1 MNRKTN
7 LLVVDG
13 SRTTMRYIDSIF
25 GGYCQIHLART
36 GIEAMDVVEIKPID
50 IIIMNRNLPDMDGFD
65 LLEKWHKER
74 LTDDISVVIAG
85 DERNKQQEVEALQKG
100 AADYISMPFVP
111 EILKLRVDHLV
122 ELHYYRKE
130 LESEIKKQKKKVSDL
145 SFQAMITIAHTID
158 LKDRYGEGHSLR
170 VALYSR
176 EIARRLGWTVEELEN
191 LYNVALLHDIGKIA
205 IEDSI
210 LNKMGTLTEQE
221 YESVKRHTK
230 VGADIVKNT
239 TFIPGIKEGISYH
252 HERYDGT
259 GYVGLKGKDIPL
271 IARILA
277 VADAVTAMEEDRPF
291 RRRLSSME
299 LEKELISNK
308 GKQFDPDI
316 VNVAVEMLHEGYDV
330 DEKLAQMMKQI
341 PGDVSETGE
350 LMRQVVTT
358 STQETKSELEKD
370 SLTGFLN
377 RRSFEEKIEK
387 FLRKPMS
394 YGTFFM
400 MDMDNFKS
408 VNDTYGHLAG
418 DELILIFADIIK
430 NCVREQDFVCRVGGD
445 EFAIFFPYLDKEKV
459 IRKRADEI
467 MSCFAKER
475 ERLGYSNCSVSI
487 GIMTKYAKS
496 NNMDYDKLYK
506 CADNA
511 LYYVKNNGK
520 DDFHIYASAIMDGG
534 MDSLEQEQLDVQQ
547 LIQRVAERKEYMG
560 AYRVE
565 YDSFSY
571 IYRFIARNVERTK
584 QPVQIALFTFP
595 LKEKSEEEVM
605 KIQNSLALLEK
616 AIAQSLRR
624 GDVTSRISL
633 TQQIVILMGANKE
646 NGMHVVDR
654 MVQCYDGL
662 AGEEGLKI
670 EYDIKDVSGTK
681 KIKKI
686 LDICWNIQYTT
697 TCKEKNFTGGV
708 VIWKRQLPLQK

>member
-13 SRTTMRYIDSIF
+13 SRTTMRHIDSIF

-65 LLEKWHKER
+65 LLEKWHKEG

-100 AADYISMPFVP
+100 AADYISMPFVS

-252 HERYDGT
+252 HERYDGA

-547 LIQRVAERKEYMG
+547 LIQRMAERKEYMG

-681 KIKKI
+681 KDKK
-686 LDICWNIQYTT
+686 NS
-697 TCKEKNFTGGV
+697 
-708 VIWKRQLPLQK
+708 

>member
-13 SRTTMRYIDSIF
+13 SRTTMRHIDSIF

-430 NCVREQDFVCRVGGD
+430 NCVREQDFVCRMGGD

-571 IYRFIARNVERTK
+571 IYCFIARNVERTK

-681 KIKKI
+681 KDKK
-686 LDICWNIQYTT
+686 NS
-697 TCKEKNFTGGV
+697 
-708 VIWKRQLPLQK
+708 

>member
-13 SRTTMRYIDSIF
+13 SRTTMRHIDSIF

-252 HERYDGT
+252 HERYDGA

-633 TQQIVILMGANKE
+633 TQQIVILMG
-646 NGMHVVDR
+646 G
-654 MVQCYDGL
+654 
-662 AGEEGLKI
+662 
-670 EYDIKDVSGTK
+670 
-681 KIKKI
+681 
-686 LDICWNIQYTT
+686 
-697 TCKEKNFTGGV
+697 
-708 VIWKRQLPLQK
+708 

>member
-13 SRTTMRYIDSIF
+13 SRTTMRHIDSIF

-50 IIIMNRNLPDMDGFD
+50 IIIMNRNLPDMDGFE

-158 LKDRYGEGHSLR
+158 LKDRYGEGHSVR

-681 KIKKI
+681 KDKK
-686 LDICWNIQYTT
+686 NS
-697 TCKEKNFTGGV
+697 
-708 VIWKRQLPLQK
+708 

>member
-252 HERYDGT
+252 HERYDGA

-681 KIKKI
+681 KDKK
-686 LDICWNIQYTT
+686 NS
-697 TCKEKNFTGGV
+697 
-708 VIWKRQLPLQK
+708 

>member
-654 MVQCYDGL
+654 MVPCYDGL

-681 KIKKI
+681 KDKK
-686 LDICWNIQYTT
+686 NS
-697 TCKEKNFTGGV
+697 
-708 VIWKRQLPLQK
+708 

>member
-36 GIEAMDVVEIKPID
+36 GIEAMDVVEIKHID

-65 LLEKWHKER
+65 LLQKWHKER

-681 KIKKI
+681 KDKK
-686 LDICWNIQYTT
+686 NS
-697 TCKEKNFTGGV
+697 
-708 VIWKRQLPLQK
+708 

>member
-65 LLEKWHKER
+65 LLEKWHEER

-681 KIKKI
+681 KDKK
-686 LDICWNIQYTT
+686 NS
-697 TCKEKNFTGGV
+697 
-708 VIWKRQLPLQK
+708 

>member
-670 EYDIKDVSGTK
+670 EYDIKDVPGTK
-681 KIKKI
+681 KDKK
-686 LDICWNIQYTT
+686 NS
-697 TCKEKNFTGGV
+697 
-708 VIWKRQLPLQK
+708 

>member
-13 SRTTMRYIDSIF
+13 SRTTMRHIDSIF
-25 GGYCQIHLART
+25 GGYCQIHLAQT

-50 IIIMNRNLPDMDGFD
+50 IIIMNRNLPDMDGFE

-341 PGDVSETGE
+341 SGDVSETGE

-430 NCVREQDFVCRVGGD
+430 NCVREQDFVCRLGGD

-547 LIQRVAERKEYMG
+547 LIQRMAERKEYMG

-681 KIKKI
+681 KDKK
-686 LDICWNIQYTT
+686 NS
-697 TCKEKNFTGGV
+697 
-708 VIWKRQLPLQK
+708 

>member
-662 AGEEGLKI
+662 AGEEG
-670 EYDIKDVSGTK
+670 V
-681 KIKKI
+681 
-686 LDICWNIQYTT
+686 
-697 TCKEKNFTGGV
+697 KNE
-708 VIWKRQLPLQK
+708 

>member
-50 IIIMNRNLPDMDGFD
+50 IIIMNRNLPDMDGFE

-252 HERYDGT
+252 HERYDGA

-681 KIKKI
+681 KGKK
-686 LDICWNIQYTT
+686 NS
-697 TCKEKNFTGGV
+697 
-708 VIWKRQLPLQK
+708 

>member
-7 LLVVDG
+7 LLVADG

-681 KIKKI
+681 KDKK
-686 LDICWNIQYTT
+686 NS
-697 TCKEKNFTGGV
+697 
-708 VIWKRQLPLQK
+708 

>member
-584 QPVQIALFTFP
+584 QPVQIALFTFS

-681 KIKKI
+681 KDKK
-686 LDICWNIQYTT
+686 NS
-697 TCKEKNFTGGV
+697 
-708 VIWKRQLPLQK
+708 

>member
-13 SRTTMRYIDSIF
+13 SRTTMRHIDSIF
-25 GGYCQIHLART
+25 GGYCQIHLAQT

-50 IIIMNRNLPDMDGFD
+50 IIIMNRSLPDMDGFE

-111 EILKLRVDHLV
+111 KILKLRVDHLV

-158 LKDRYGEGHSLR
+158 LKDRYGEGHSVR

-230 VGADIVKNT
+230 VGVDIVKNT

-341 PGDVSETGE
+341 SGDVSETGE

-681 KIKKI
+681 KDKK
-686 LDICWNIQYTT
+686 NS
-697 TCKEKNFTGGV
+697 
-708 VIWKRQLPLQK
+708 

>member
-13 SRTTMRYIDSIF
+13 SKTTMRHIDSIF
-25 GGYCQIHLART
+25 GGYCQVHLART
-36 GIEAMDVVEIKPID
+36 GIEATDVVEIKPID
-50 IIIMNRNLPDMDGFD
+50 IIIMNRNLPDMDGFE
-65 LLEKWHKER
+65 LLEKWNKEG
-74 LTDDISVVIAG
+74 LTEEVSVVIAG
-85 DERNKQQEVEALQKG
+85 DERDKQQEVEALQKG
-100 AADYISMPFVP
+100 AADYIGMPFVP

-122 ELHYYRKE
+122 ELHYYLKE
-130 LESEIKKQKKKVSDL
+130 LESEIIKQKKKVSDL

-176 EIARRLGWTVEELEN
+176 EIARRLGWTAEELEN

-252 HERYDGT
+252 HERYDGA

-330 DEKLAQMMKQI
+330 DEKLSQMMKQI
-341 PGDVSETGE
+341 SGDVSETGE

-418 DELILIFADIIK
+418 DELILTFVEIIK
-430 NCVREQDFVCRVGGD
+430 SCVREQDFVCRVGGD

-467 MSCFAKER
+467 IRRFAKER
-475 ERLGYSNCSVSI
+475 DRLGYSNCSVSI

-496 NNMDYDKLYK
+496 NNMDYDNLYK

-534 MDSLEQEQLDVQQ
+534 MDSLEQEQIDIQQ
-547 LIQRVAERKEYMG
+547 LIHRVAERKEYMG

-584 QPVQIALFTFP
+584 QPVQIVLFTFP
-595 LKEKSEEEVM
+595 LKEKSEEEVA

-624 GDVTSRISL
+624 GDVTSRMSL

-654 MVQCYDGL
+654 MVQCYEGL
-662 AGEEGLKI
+662 AGKDGLKF

-681 KIKKI
+681 K
-686 LDICWNIQYTT
+686 D
-697 TCKEKNFTGGV
+697 EKN
-708 VIWKRQLPLQK
+708 P

>member
-1 MNRKTN
+1 MNRKTT

-13 SRTTMRYIDSIF
+13 SKTTMRYIDSIF
-25 GGYCQIHLART
+25 GGYCQTYLART

-65 LLEKWHKER
+65 LLEKWNKER
-74 LTDDISVVIAG
+74 LTDDISVVIVG
-85 DERNKQQEVEALQKG
+85 DERNKEQEVEALQKG
-100 AADYISMPFVP
+100 AADYITMPFVP

-158 LKDRYGEGHSLR
+158 LKDRYGEGHSVR

-176 EIARRLGWTVEELEN
+176 EIARRLGWTVEELDN

-277 VADAVTAMEEDRPF
+277 VADSVTAMEEDRPF

-330 DEKLAQMMKQI
+330 DEKLEQMMKQI

-358 STQETKSELEKD
+358 STKETKSELEKD

-418 DELILIFADIIK
+418 DELILIFVDIIK

-467 MSCFAKER
+467 ISCFAKER
-475 ERLGYSNCSVSI
+475 DRLGYSNCSVSI

-496 NNMDYDKLYK
+496 NNMDYDNLYK

-624 GDVTSRISL
+624 GDVTSRMSL

-662 AGEEGLKI
+662 AGEEGLKF

-681 KIKKI
+681 K
-686 LDICWNIQYTT
+686 D
-697 TCKEKNFTGGV
+697 KNNS
-708 VIWKRQLPLQK
+708 

>member
-13 SRTTMRYIDSIF
+13 SRTTMRHIDSIF

-681 KIKKI
+681 KDKK
-686 LDICWNIQYTT
+686 
-697 TCKEKNFTGGV
+697 KS
-708 VIWKRQLPLQK
+708 

>member
-13 SRTTMRYIDSIF
+13 SRTTMRHIDSIF
-25 GGYCQIHLART
+25 GGYCQIHLAQT

-252 HERYDGT
+252 HERYDGA

-547 LIQRVAERKEYMG
+547 LIQRMAERKEYMG

-681 KIKKI
+681 KDKK
-686 LDICWNIQYTT
+686 NS
-697 TCKEKNFTGGV
+697 
-708 VIWKRQLPLQK
+708 

>member
-13 SRTTMRYIDSIF
+13 SKTTMRHIDSIF
-25 GGYCQIHLART
+25 GGYCQVHLART
-36 GIEAMDVVEIKPID
+36 GIEATDVVEIKPID
-50 IIIMNRNLPDMDGFD
+50 IIIMNRNLPDMDGFE
-65 LLEKWHKER
+65 LLEKWNKEG
-74 LTDDISVVIAG
+74 LTEEVSVVIAG
-85 DERNKQQEVEALQKG
+85 DERDKQQEVEALQKG
-100 AADYISMPFVP
+100 AADYIGMPFVP

-122 ELHYYRKE
+122 ELHYYLKE

-145 SFQAMITIAHTID
+145 SFQTMITIAHTID

-176 EIARRLGWTVEELEN
+176 EIARRLGWTAEELEN

-252 HERYDGT
+252 HERYDGA

-330 DEKLAQMMKQI
+330 DEKLSQMMKQI
-341 PGDVSETGE
+341 SGDVSETGE

-418 DELILIFADIIK
+418 DELILTFVEIIK
-430 NCVREQDFVCRVGGD
+430 SCVREQDFVCRVGGD

-467 MSCFAKER
+467 ISRFAKER
-475 ERLGYSNCSVSI
+475 DRLGYSNCSVSI

-496 NNMDYDKLYK
+496 NNMDYDNLYK

-534 MDSLEQEQLDVQQ
+534 MDSLEQEQIDIQQ
-547 LIQRVAERKEYMG
+547 LIHRVAERKEYMG

-584 QPVQIALFTFP
+584 QPVQIVLFTFP
-595 LKEKSEEEVM
+595 LKEKSEEEVA

-624 GDVTSRISL
+624 GDVTSRMSL

-654 MVQCYDGL
+654 MVQCYEGL
-662 AGEEGLKI
+662 AGKDGLKF

-681 KIKKI
+681 K
-686 LDICWNIQYTT
+686 D
-697 TCKEKNFTGGV
+697 EKN
-708 VIWKRQLPLQK
+708 P

>member
-605 KIQNSLALLEK
+605 KIQNSLPLLEK

-681 KIKKI
+681 KDKK
-686 LDICWNIQYTT
+686 NS
-697 TCKEKNFTGGV
+697 
-708 VIWKRQLPLQK
+708 

>member
-13 SRTTMRYIDSIF
+13 SRTTMRHIDSIF
-25 GGYCQIHLART
+25 GGYCQIHLAQT

-50 IIIMNRNLPDMDGFD
+50 IIIMNRNLPDMDGFE

-158 LKDRYGEGHSLR
+158 LKDRYGEGHSVR

-681 KIKKI
+681 KDKK
-686 LDICWNIQYTT
+686 NS
-697 TCKEKNFTGGV
+697 
-708 VIWKRQLPLQK
+708 

>member
-13 SRTTMRYIDSIF
+13 SRTTMRHIDSIF
-25 GGYCQIHLART
+25 GGYCQIYLAIT

-50 IIIMNRNLPDMDGFD
+50 IVIMNRNLPDMDGFD

-100 AADYISMPFVP
+100 AADYISMPFAP

-158 LKDRYGEGHSLR
+158 LKDRYGEGHSVR

-252 HERYDGT
+252 HERYDGA
-259 GYVGLKGKDIPL
+259 GYVGLKGKNIPL

-291 RRRLSSME
+291 RRRLSSIE

-341 PGDVSETGE
+341 SGDVSETGE

-418 DELILIFADIIK
+418 DELILTFVDIIK

-467 MSCFAKER
+467 ISCFAKER
-475 ERLGYSNCSVSI
+475 DRLGYSNCSVSI

-496 NNMDYDKLYK
+496 NNMDYDNLYK

-534 MDSLEQEQLDVQQ
+534 MDSLEQEQIDVQQ
-547 LIQRVAERKEYMG
+547 LIHRVAERKEYMG

-584 QPVQIALFTFP
+584 QPVQIVLFTFP

-624 GDVTSRISL
+624 GDVTSRMSL

-654 MVQCYDGL
+654 MVQCYEGL
-662 AGEEGLKI
+662 AGEEGLKF

-681 KIKKI
+681 KGKK
-686 LDICWNIQYTT
+686 N
-697 TCKEKNFTGGV
+697 
-708 VIWKRQLPLQK
+708 P

>member
-13 SRTTMRYIDSIF
+13 SRTTMRHIDSIF

-681 KIKKI
+681 KDKK
-686 LDICWNIQYTT
+686 NS
-697 TCKEKNFTGGV
+697 
-708 VIWKRQLPLQK
+708 

>member
-176 EIARRLGWTVEELEN
+176 EIARRLGWTVGELEN

-662 AGEEGLKI
+662 AGEEGVKI

-681 KIKKI
+681 KDKK
-686 LDICWNIQYTT
+686 NS
-697 TCKEKNFTGGV
+697 
-708 VIWKRQLPLQK
+708 

>member
-13 SRTTMRYIDSIF
+13 SRTTMRHIDSIF

-259 GYVGLKGKDIPL
+259 GYVGLKGKNIPL

-467 MSCFAKER
+467 MSSFAKER

-624 GDVTSRISL
+624 GDVTSCISL

-681 KIKKI
+681 KDKK
-686 LDICWNIQYTT
+686 NS
-697 TCKEKNFTGGV
+697 
-708 VIWKRQLPLQK
+708 

>member
-662 AGEEGLKI
+662 QA
-670 EYDIKDVSGTK
+670 K
-681 KIKKI
+681 K
-686 LDICWNIQYTT
+686 
-697 TCKEKNFTGGV
+697 G
-708 VIWKRQLPLQK
+708 

>member
-13 SRTTMRYIDSIF
+13 SRTTMRHIDSIF

-259 GYVGLKGKDIPL
+259 GYVGLKGKNIPL

-467 MSCFAKER
+467 MSSFAKER

-520 DDFHIYASAIMDGG
+520 NDFHIYASAIMDGG

-584 QPVQIALFTFP
+584 QPVQIALFTFS

-681 KIKKI
+681 KDKK
-686 LDICWNIQYTT
+686 NS
-697 TCKEKNFTGGV
+697 
-708 VIWKRQLPLQK
+708 

>member
-408 VNDTYGHLAG
+408 VNDAYGHLAG

-681 KIKKI
+681 KDKK
-686 LDICWNIQYTT
+686 NS
-697 TCKEKNFTGGV
+697 
-708 VIWKRQLPLQK
+708 

>member
-13 SRTTMRYIDSIF
+13 SRTTMRHIDSIF

-100 AADYISMPFVP
+100 AADYISMPFVS

-252 HERYDGT
+252 HERYDGA

-681 KIKKI
+681 KDKK
-686 LDICWNIQYTT
+686 NS
-697 TCKEKNFTGGV
+697 
-708 VIWKRQLPLQK
+708 

>member
-1 MNRKTN
+1 
-7 LLVVDG
+7 
-13 SRTTMRYIDSIF
+13 
-25 GGYCQIHLART
+25 
-36 GIEAMDVVEIKPID
+36 
-50 IIIMNRNLPDMDGFD
+50 
-65 LLEKWHKER
+65 
-74 LTDDISVVIAG
+74 
-85 DERNKQQEVEALQKG
+85 
-100 AADYISMPFVP
+100 MPGNSETP
-111 EILKLRVDHLV
+111 VDHLV

-681 KIKKI
+681 KDKK
-686 LDICWNIQYTT
+686 NS
-697 TCKEKNFTGGV
+697 
-708 VIWKRQLPLQK
+708 

>member
-445 EFAIFFPYLDKEKV
+445 EIAIFFPYLDKEKV

-681 KIKKI
+681 KDKK
-686 LDICWNIQYTT
+686 NS
-697 TCKEKNFTGGV
+697 
-708 VIWKRQLPLQK
+708 

>member
-1 MNRKTN
+1 MNRKIN

-13 SRTTMRYIDSIF
+13 SRTTIRYIDSIF

-50 IIIMNRNLPDMDGFD
+50 IIIMNRNLPDMDGFE

-681 KIKKI
+681 KDKK
-686 LDICWNIQYTT
+686 NS
-697 TCKEKNFTGGV
+697 
-708 VIWKRQLPLQK
+708 

>member
-130 LESEIKKQKKKVSDL
+130 LELEIKKQKKKVSDL

-681 KIKKI
+681 KDKK
-686 LDICWNIQYTT
+686 NS
-697 TCKEKNFTGGV
+697 
-708 VIWKRQLPLQK
+708 

>member
-662 AGEEGLKI
+662 AGE
-670 EYDIKDVSGTK
+670 YDIKDVSGTK
-681 KIKKI
+681 KDKK
-686 LDICWNIQYTT
+686 NS
-697 TCKEKNFTGGV
+697 
-708 VIWKRQLPLQK
+708 

>member
-1 MNRKTN
+1 
-7 LLVVDG
+7 
-13 SRTTMRYIDSIF
+13 
-25 GGYCQIHLART
+25 
-36 GIEAMDVVEIKPID
+36 
-50 IIIMNRNLPDMDGFD
+50 
-65 LLEKWHKER
+65 
-74 LTDDISVVIAG
+74 
-85 DERNKQQEVEALQKG
+85 RNKQQEVEALQKG

-681 KIKKI
+681 KDKK
-686 LDICWNIQYTT
+686 NS
-697 TCKEKNFTGGV
+697 
-708 VIWKRQLPLQK
+708 

>member
-534 MDSLEQEQLDVQQ
+534 MDSLEQE
-547 LIQRVAERKEYMG
+547 
-560 AYRVE
+560 
-565 YDSFSY
+565 
-571 IYRFIARNVERTK
+571 
-584 QPVQIALFTFP
+584 
-595 LKEKSEEEVM
+595 
-605 KIQNSLALLEK
+605 
-616 AIAQSLRR
+616 
-624 GDVTSRISL
+624 
-633 TQQIVILMGANKE
+633 
-646 NGMHVVDR
+646 
-654 MVQCYDGL
+654 
-662 AGEEGLKI
+662 
-670 EYDIKDVSGTK
+670 
-681 KIKKI
+681 
-686 LDICWNIQYTT
+686 
-697 TCKEKNFTGGV
+697 
-708 VIWKRQLPLQK
+708 

>member
-13 SRTTMRYIDSIF
+13 SRTTMRHIDSIL

-50 IIIMNRNLPDMDGFD
+50 IIIMNRNLPDMDGFE

-681 KIKKI
+681 KDKK
-686 LDICWNIQYTT
+686 NS
-697 TCKEKNFTGGV
+697 
-708 VIWKRQLPLQK
+708 

>member
-13 SRTTMRYIDSIF
+13 SKATMRYVDSIF
-25 GGYCQIHLART
+25 GNYCLVHLART

-100 AADYISMPFVP
+100 AADYIGMPFVP

-205 IEDSI
+205 IEDGI

-252 HERYDGT
+252 HERYDGA

-291 RRRLSSME
+291 RRRLSSIE

-330 DEKLAQMMKQI
+330 DEKLAQTMKQI
-341 PGDVSETGE
+341 SGDVSETGE

-418 DELILIFADIIK
+418 DELILTFVNIIK

-467 MSCFAKER
+467 ISCFAKER
-475 ERLGYSNCSVSI
+475 DRLGYANCSVSI

-496 NNMDYDKLYK
+496 NNMDYDNLYK

-534 MDSLEQEQLDVQQ
+534 MDSLEQEQIDVQQ
-547 LIQRVAERKEYMG
+547 LIHRMAERKEYMG

-584 QPVQIALFTFP
+584 QPVQIVLFTFP
-595 LKEKSEEEVM
+595 LKEKSEDEVM

-624 GDVTSRISL
+624 GDVTSRMSL

-654 MVQCYDGL
+654 MVQCYEGL
-662 AGEEGLKI
+662 AGEEGLKF

-681 KIKKI
+681 KGKK
-686 LDICWNIQYTT
+686 N
-697 TCKEKNFTGGV
+697 
-708 VIWKRQLPLQK
+708 P

>member
-681 KIKKI
+681 KDKK
-686 LDICWNIQYTT
+686 
-697 TCKEKNFTGGV
+697 KS
-708 VIWKRQLPLQK
+708 